1 VGGRADLRR
10 SKRRNFRDAAGIDHQ
25 YGPDVGQKRRKGK
38 KERKLKKTLIALLL
52 LLLLAVSAGAAK
64 LTMVGVVDLTKI
76 VSDYFQESTAWREI
90 DQLVQRTEET
100 IKELRDELGVL
111 EQRKLEAM
119 EEDNRRLSLQL
130 EEEIRQKQEYLKEY
144 NRIMTER
151 IESKKNTLLTSSDF
165 SREIIKAVEYVAENE
180 GFSIVFRKKDPN
192 ILYYNYE
199 VDITE
204 KVLEYLRR

>member
-1 VGGRADLRR
+1 
-10 SKRRNFRDAAGIDHQ
+10 
-25 YGPDVGQKRRKGK
+25 
-38 KERKLKKTLIALLL
+38 
-52 LLLLAVSAGAAK
+52 
-64 LTMVGVVDLTKI
+64 
-76 VSDYFQESTAWREI
+76 
-90 DQLVQRTEET
+90 
-100 IKELRDELGVL
+100 
-111 EQRKLEAM
+111 
-119 EEDNRRLSLQL
+119 
-130 EEEIRQKQEYLKEY
+130 
-144 NRIMTER
+144 MTER

>member
-1 VGGRADLRR
+1 
-10 SKRRNFRDAAGIDHQ
+10 
-25 YGPDVGQKRRKGK
+25 
-38 KERKLKKTLIALLL
+38 LKKTLIALLL

>member
-1 VGGRADLRR
+1 M
-10 SKRRNFRDAAGIDHQ
+10 
-25 YGPDVGQKRRKGK
+25 
-38 KERKLKKTLIALLL
+38 KKTLIALLL

>member
-1 VGGRADLRR
+1 M
-10 SKRRNFRDAAGIDHQ
+10 
-25 YGPDVGQKRRKGK
+25 
-38 KERKLKKTLIALLL
+38 KKTIIVLLIFLLC
-52 LLLLAVSAGAAK
+52 AASAGAAK

-90 DQLVQRTEET
+90 DQLIQKTEET
-100 IKELRDELGVL
+100 IKERRDELGSL

-119 EEDNRRLSLQL
+119 EDNNQRLTLQL

-151 IESKKNTLLTSSDF
+151 IESKKSNLLTSSDF
-165 SREIIKAVEYVAENE
+165 SREIIRAVEYVAENE